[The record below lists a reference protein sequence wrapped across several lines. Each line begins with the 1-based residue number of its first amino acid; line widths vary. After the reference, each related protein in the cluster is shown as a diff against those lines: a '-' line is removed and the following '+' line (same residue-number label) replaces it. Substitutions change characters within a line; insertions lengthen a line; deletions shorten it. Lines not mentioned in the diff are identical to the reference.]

1 MHMNKN
7 YNDLLVFVT
16 VAREGSFT
24 KAAGIL
30 GVSQSALSHTVRGLE
45 GRLNVR
51 LLNRTTRSV
60 SPTEAGERLLQSIG
74 PKLEEID
81 HELEMI
87 NEFKERLGG
96 TIRITA
102 AEHAMTTILWP
113 KIRLL
118 LKKYPDLNVEINLNY
133 GFVDIVAERFD
144 AGVRLGES
152 LDQDMIA
159 LPISPQ
165 MRMAVV
171 ATPEYWK
178 QWGKPDAPH
187 DLVNHNCINIRL
199 PTYGGF
205 YAWEFEKEG
214 KAISVN
220 VKGQIVMTSTQTR
233 LDAALSSLGVTYVPE
248 DLIQEHL
255 KTGAL
260 VRVLEDWC
268 QPFDGYYLY
277 YSSRKHASPAF
288 RLLIDALRY
297 N

>member
-1 MHMNKN
+1 MNKN

-118 LKKYPDLNVEINLNY
+118 LKKYPDLNVEISLNY

-268 QPFDGYYLY
+268 QPIDGYYLY

>member
-118 LKKYPDLNVEINLNY
+118 LKKYPDLNVEISLNY

-268 QPFDGYYLY
+268 QPIDGYYLY

>member
-1 MHMNKN
+1 
-7 YNDLLVFVT
+7 
-16 VAREGSFT
+16 
-24 KAAGIL
+24 
-30 GVSQSALSHTVRGLE
+30 
-45 GRLNVR
+45 
-51 LLNRTTRSV
+51 
-60 SPTEAGERLLQSIG
+60 
-74 PKLEEID
+74 
-81 HELEMI
+81 
-87 NEFKERLGG
+87 
-96 TIRITA
+96 
-102 AEHAMTTILWP
+102 
-113 KIRLL
+113 
-118 LKKYPDLNVEINLNY
+118 
-133 GFVDIVAERFD
+133 
-144 AGVRLGES
+144 
-152 LDQDMIA
+152 
-159 LPISPQ
+159 
-165 MRMAVV
+165 MAVV

-205 YAWEFEKEG
+205 YAWEFEKES
-214 KAISVN
+214 KVISVN

-255 KTGAL
+255 KIGAL

-288 RLLIDALRY
+288 KLLIDALRY

>member
-1 MHMNKN
+1 MNKN

-118 LKKYPDLNVEINLNY
+118 LKKYPDLNVEISLNY

-205 YAWEFEKEG
+205 YAWEFEKES
-214 KAISVN
+214 KVISVN

-260 VRVLEDWC
+260 VRALEDWC

-277 YSSRKHASPAF
+277 YSSRKHSSPAF
-288 RLLIDALRY
+288 KLLIDALRY